1 MSVRYLPDGGCG
13 CDDVNCV
20 DDDMVADD
28 LMEENGVMKSDDDV
42 DDGGNGVQGEK
53 GCFNNVGKVEDK
65 PKTQEVG
72 MDAEQLQ
79 AEAQLAFE
87 RMCFDEARPRA
98 VKGHEARYGQMDK
111 QKFVDGMPCEAEVNI
126 AEVVYPPGR
135 ELNLAEIPKY
145 LTMKVVLD
153 SGAGAHVINAKAC
166 PGYRVEES
174 EMSRSGAAFRGADGG
189 RIPNLGQVTLNL
201 VSGDSKGNGHEITSK
216 FEVADV
222 TRALWS
228 VGLICDSGLK
238 VSFSKTNA
246 YVHDTDGKELCVFVR
261 TTGLYVADVE
271 IENPNHPDFR
281 RRE

>member
-1 MSVRYLPDGGCG
+1 MSVRYLPEGGCG
-13 CDDVNCV
+13 CDDVNCMG
-20 DDDMVADD
+20 DDMA
-28 LMEENGVMKSDDDV
+28 M
-42 DDGGNGVQGEK
+42 
-53 GCFNNVGKVEDK
+53 
-65 PKTQEVG
+65 
-72 MDAEQLQ
+72 AEQLQ

-87 RMCFDEARPRA
+87 RMCFDEARGRA
-98 VKGHEARYGQMDK
+98 VKGYEARYGQMDK
-111 QKFVDGMPCEAEVNI
+111 LKFVDGMPSEAEVNI

-201 VSGDSKGNGHEITSK
+201 VSGDSKGIGHEITSK

-246 YVHDTDGKELCVFVR
+246 YVHDADGKELCVFVR
-261 TTGLYVADVE
+261 TNGLYVADVK
-271 IENPNHPDFR
+271 IENPSHPDFR